1 MRLREG
7 NIPGMVQA
15 GTLAGMPEFF
25 ASELGRTKLK
35 GVFEAAHLPME
46 IEVNPEHYIHWDQL
60 MGFLDAGGRALGV
73 ESIGLKLSPHLT
85 VEAWGTW
92 GRYVTSAPTLS
103 QAMHRMQ
110 SAILLHGRNER
121 MTIGREGEFVVC
133 RVHNSVAGAKL
144 YQNVSYCTA
153 GLLQN
158 CVALYLGKDWRGG
171 AIDLD
176 VPSLRATSR
185 IEQHLKST
193 VRLGQSGTACRVPVE
208 LWNAPRRSPQPD
220 KHRSLFCDILRGRHT
235 GPPRTLPDAIEETIR
250 VQLLDEVVSL
260 DRVARSLNMSR
271 RHVQRV
277 LSNEGQSFRDIARR
291 TKVTRGKE
299 LLRETDASITDISV
313 ALGYASVAHFGRAF
327 AAVTDQTPSAY
338 REVANRTLSLT
349 S

>member
-1 MRLREG
+1 MRMKEG
-7 NIPGMVQA
+7 NTPGMVQA
-15 GTLAGMPEFF
+15 GTLAGMPEFL
-25 ASELGRTKLK
+25 ASELGPTKLK
-35 GVFEAAHLPME
+35 GVFEAARLPMG
-46 IEVNPEHYIHWDQL
+46 IEVNPERYIHWNQL

-73 ESIGLKLSPHLT
+73 ESLGLELSPHLT

-110 SAILLHGRNER
+110 STILLHGRNER

-185 IEQHLKST
+185 IEQRLKST

-208 LWNAPRRSPQPD
+208 LWNAPLRSPQSQ
-220 KHRSLFCDILRGRHT
+220 KHISLFCDILRNRHM
-235 GPPRTLPDAIEETIR
+235 GPPRTLPDAIKEAVR
-250 VQLLDEVVSL
+250 VQLLDGAVSL
-260 DRVARSLNMSR
+260 DCVARSFDMSR
-271 RHVQRV
+271 RNIQRV

-291 TKVTRGKE
+291 TKVARGKE

-313 ALGYASVAHFGRAF
+313 NLGYASVAHFGRAF
-327 AAVTDQTPSAY
+327 KAETDQTPSAY
-338 REVANRTLSLT
+338 REAASRPPSWT